1 MNPQTVVSLL
11 ALITLVS
18 NVGFL
23 LILLVTIAS
32 KFGKR
37 LKRIASKHIKL
48 LTSNLLILS
57 FMVSLTATLGSLYF
71 SEVANFEPCKL
82 CWIQRIFMYPLP
94 IILGVAIYKKL
105 NDVWNYVI
113 PLSLVGVLIAAYH
126 YYYQV
131 TGSPLIP
138 CSSVGFSVSCSER
151 FFTHYGYIT
160 IPWMSLSA
168 FLYIFFLGFVGK
180 RVS

>member
-32 KFGKR
+32 KFSKR
-37 LKRIASKHIKL
+37 LKKVTSKHTKL
-48 LTSNLLILS
+48 FTSNLLILS